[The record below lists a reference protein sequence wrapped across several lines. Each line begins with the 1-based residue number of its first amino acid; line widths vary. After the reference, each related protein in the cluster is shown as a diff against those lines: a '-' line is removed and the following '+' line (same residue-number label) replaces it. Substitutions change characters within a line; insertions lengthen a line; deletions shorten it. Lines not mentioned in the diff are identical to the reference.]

1 MAAPSGQAVQIAFL
15 QGEHIA
21 LWFVAR
27 ANEGTFSAESG
38 LFSGMQRPEERSI
51 MGRNIFYI
59 IGVIVVV
66 LAILSLVGLA

>member
-1 MAAPSGQAVQIAFL
+1 MAAPSGQVVQIAFL

-21 LWFVAR
+21 LWFVAG

-38 LFSGMQRPEERSI
+38 LFSGKQRPEERSI

-66 LAILSLVGLA
+66 LAILSLIGLA

>member
-1 MAAPSGQAVQIAFL
+1 
-15 QGEHIA
+15 
-21 LWFVAR
+21 
-27 ANEGTFSAESG
+27 
-38 LFSGMQRPEERSI
+38 LFSGKQRPEERSI